1 MALNAHVMK
10 TKTLT
15 CAFAAM
21 VLLAHA
27 ALAGVQ
33 DRNALSS
40 RTTKY
45 GTPGKIEVTVMP
57 NPKKEMIL
65 LFDNGRD
72 KKIREIKIAAG
83 KGLKRMDLTC
93 YKKWSLTLTL
103 DGEEVDRET
112 AMQKTGMQTR
122 VRL

>member
-1 MALNAHVMK
+1 MK

-45 GTPGKIEVTVMP
+45 GTPGKIEVAVMP
-57 NPKKEMIL
+57 NPEKEMIL

-72 KKIREIKIAAG
+72 KKTREIKIAAG
-83 KGLKRMDLTC
+83 KGLKRIDLTC

-112 AMQKTGMQTR
+112 AMRKTGMQTR

>member
-1 MALNAHVMK
+1 MALNVHVMK
-10 TKTLT
+10 TKTFIYV
-15 CAFAAM
+15 FASL
-21 VLLAHA
+21 VFLAHA
-27 ALAGVQ
+27 AFAGVQ

-57 NPKKEMIL
+57 NPEKEMVL

-72 KKIREIKIAAG
+72 KDVREIKIAAG

-112 AMQKTGMQTR
+112 AMRKTGMQTR